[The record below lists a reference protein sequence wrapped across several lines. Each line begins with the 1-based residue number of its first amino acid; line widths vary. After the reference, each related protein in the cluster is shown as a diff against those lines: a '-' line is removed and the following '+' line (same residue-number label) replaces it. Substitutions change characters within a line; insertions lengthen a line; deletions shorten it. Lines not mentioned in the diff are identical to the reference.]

1 MKVIFTFLAVVL
13 TTCVLF
19 GQGKQ
24 AAINATKGVAV
35 QKTFLAPSGVKA
47 PDTDTLT
54 NIDIADN
61 LTIYS
66 FGAGTWGTW
75 SGHNQYQMTEY
86 AEKIT
91 NTLPGEV
98 NGVIIYAFSAY
109 SAAAGRTITVNVYAD
124 GATPGAVLG
133 SKTVNISDMTPQ
145 DLNDI
150 TFDTPVPVTGSFYIG
165 YSISYGTP
173 VDTFSVVMAE
183 STPTRPATA
192 WLKYNNAWSS
202 HNALSGGALNTSLAM
217 FVRCALSVP
226 ATPTP
231 QVAPTSWNAGDI
243 ENGQSATSANFTL
256 TNIGQGTLTVSAI
269 NGLSAP
275 FTTSLVPAS
284 VSLAQ
289 NASTTFTFTFAPT
302 TTNTYNQTVTL
313 VTNGG
318 DVTINLTGM
327 SHDPYGNM
335 LGTFENIADWEYQNF
350 PGWVQIDVDLR
361 PTYGFTN
368 NNFTNE
374 AYVGSYIIFNPA
386 TVTPDLTADPEIQPH
401 GGAKFAACIDA
412 VPNATVTANN
422 DWLITPQSPV
432 ITAGSKFKAWV
443 KTYVDDW
450 GLERYAIWVSTTG
463 TAQAN
468 FTKISAGSYVS
479 APITWTQIEYNLDA
493 YVGQQ
498 IYVAIQCVSSD
509 AFIFML
515 DDVEFDIASD
525 VHTPAAAAVAIFPNP
540 TDGRLNILNVENVT
554 VEVYNVLG
562 SLVMTESNVTN
573 HIDLSS
579 LAAGS
584 YYVKVNT
591 GSKVYTQKVNLT
603 K

>member
-1 MKVIFTFLAVVL
+1 M
-13 TTCVLF
+13 TCVVF

-24 AAINATKGVAV
+24 AAFDATKGVAV
-35 QKTFLAPSGVKA
+35 QKTILAPSGVKA

-61 LTIYS
+61 LTIYT
-66 FGAGTWGTW
+66 FGATTWGTW
-75 SGHNQYQMTEY
+75 SGHNQYQMTEF
-86 AEKIT
+86 AEKFT

-98 NGVIIYAFSAY
+98 NGAIIYAFSAY

-124 GATPGAVLG
+124 GATPGAILG
-133 SKTVNISDMTPQ
+133 SKTVNISDLVPQ

-150 TFDTPVPVTGSFYIG
+150 TFDTPVPVTGNFYIG
-165 YSISYGTP
+165 YTISYGTP

-192 WLKYNNAWSS
+192 YLKYNSAWTS
-202 HNALSGGALNTSLAM
+202 HNALSSGALNTSLAI
-217 FVRCALSVP
+217 FARCALTVP
-226 ATPTP
+226 TTPTA
-231 QVAPTSWNAGDI
+231 QLTPTAWNAGDI
-243 ENGQSATSANFTL
+243 ENGQSATSGSFTL
-256 TNIGQGTLTVSAI
+256 TNIGQGTLTCSGI
-269 NGLSAP
+269 TGLSAP

-289 NASTTFTFTFAPT
+289 GASATFTFTFAPT
-302 TTNTYNQTVTL
+302 ATNTYNQTATIA
-313 VTNGG
+313 TNGG
-318 DVTINLTGM
+318 NVTVALTGM

-335 LGTFENIADWEYQNF
+335 LGTFENIPDWTYQNF
-350 PGWVQIDVDLR
+350 PGWAQIDLDLR
-361 PTYGFTN
+361 PTYGFTGIT
-368 NNFTNE
+368 FTNSG
-374 AYVGSYIIFNPA
+374 YVGSYIIFNPA
-386 TVTPDLTADPEIQPH
+386 TTTPDMTTDPDIQPH
-401 GGAKFAACIDA
+401 AGAKFAACMDA
-412 VPNATVTANN
+412 VPTTGVAANN
-422 DWLITPQSPV
+422 DWLITPQSAV

-468 FTKISAGSYVS
+468 FTKISAGNYLQ
-479 APITWTQIEYNLDA
+479 APIAWTQIEYNLDA

-498 IYVAIQCVSSD
+498 IYVAIQCVSAD

-540 TDGRLNILNVENVT
+540 TDGRLNILNAENVT

-562 SLVMTESNVTN
+562 SLVMTENNVTSY
-573 HIDLSS
+573 IDLSS